1 MFFLF
6 RPIDERILV
15 VSTSGND
22 QNDYENENLFKLKED
37 QFISVFLLCKSPK
50 LHILGVT
57 VVFCYEMKRYAQSD
71 FKSSYYWSWLQFPSN
86 LVMFTRIN
94 LEAFL
99 YDRFLFI
106 RHDSMVT
113 SFGEACLP
121 RIWSFTQP
129 NLGTFPKMTV
139 QSPPKMIVPRSKISH
154 LIITIVT
161 RTKSLMKR
169 TFRLIRLSKL
179 SCKFVVL

>member
-1 MFFLF
+1 MAT
-6 RPIDERILV
+6 IK
-15 VSTSGND
+15 TTT
-22 QNDYENENLFKLKED
+22 KMK
-37 QFISVFLLCKSPK
+37 VFLSLKRTSSSQ
-50 LHILGVT
+50 
-57 VVFCYEMKRYAQSD
+57 FSCYARALNFIFWVLPWCSVMKWKDTQSD

-106 RHDSMVT
+106 RDDSMVT

-161 RTKSLMKR
+161 RTKSLMER